1 MPCLTITIPYFFNE
15 TLLMNIYFSKV
26 IKAGERQRE
35 FNFRQHP
42 HTTTET
48 YSIDVPDDM
57 GQRISFQ
64 MSKDADG
71 NWQTTEQEL
80 PIWIQGV
87 AAELNEAILENLLT
101 LPVVKK
107 K

>member
-1 MPCLTITIPYFFNE
+1 MSCLTITIPYFFNE
-15 TLLMNIYFSKV
+15 TILMNIYFSKV

-42 HTTTET
+42 HTTTES
-48 YSIDVPDDM
+48 YSIDVPDEK
-57 GQRISFQ
+57 GQRIAFQ
-64 MSKDADG
+64 MNKDADG
-71 NWQTTEQEL
+71 IWKTAEQEL
-80 PIWIQGV
+80 PTWIQDI